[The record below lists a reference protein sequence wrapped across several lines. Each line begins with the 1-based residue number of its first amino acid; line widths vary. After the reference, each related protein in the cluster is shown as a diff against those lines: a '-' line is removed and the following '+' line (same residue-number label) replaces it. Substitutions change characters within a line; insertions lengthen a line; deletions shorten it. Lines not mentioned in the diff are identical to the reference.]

1 MDIPA
6 RVEEMCAVG
15 EQRRRKGRGGEQE
28 EISHFRSN
36 RTFFFTFRFA
46 FFFLWTSFFLKK
58 RENFQ
63 LKKQPSSDPMVEAR
77 KKHNT
82 EILPAL
88 TQQRSKKK
96 ISRNIP
102 KKTQNWSSQQHIYL
116 IWNEISSERSQHQ
129 HLEPF
134 SFAPKCGLS
143 EWVNH
148 LFRMHHGRQRCVCTS
163 EESSPAPHK

>member
-6 RVEEMCAVG
+6 RAERRCVLLANSDEGKGEE
-15 EQRRRKGRGGEQE
+15 ENKKKYH
-28 EISHFRSN
+28 ISGPTEHSSLLFGSL
-36 RTFFFTFRFA
+36 
-46 FFFLWTSFFLKK
+46 FFLWTSFFLKK

-77 KKHNT
+77 KNT
-82 EILPAL
+82 TLKFYLLWLNDRRRKYQEIY
-88 TQQRSKKK
+88 QKKNK
-96 ISRNIP
+96 
-102 KKTQNWSSQQHIYL
+102 NWSSQQHIYL